1 MFHELRTFDD
11 HAELAR
17 AAARFVVE
25 SAHLAVNSKGRFN
38 LAVSGGSAPHAMFK
52 VFAASPMPW
61 AQTVI
66 YQVDERVVG
75 IDDPQRNLR
84 MLRET
89 LPAIAVVRPMPV
101 DEVNLERAADDYAA
115 SLPEW
120 FDLVHLGLGPDGH
133 TASLVPGD
141 AVLDVTDRDVA
152 ISGEYQGNQRMTLTY
167 PGLAKAKQL
176 LWVVTGP
183 DKRRALN
190 MLVRGDRSIPAGRVE
205 ARSSTVMADVTTP
218 SVVMADVTSPPTVM
232 AGVTSPS

>member
-1 MFHELRTFDD
+1 MFHELRSFDD
-11 HAELAR
+11 NESLAR
-17 AAARFVVE
+17 AAAHFVVE
-25 SAHLAVNSKGRFN
+25 SAHLAVNSKGRFH
-38 LAVSGGSAPHAMFK
+38 LAVSGGSAPRAMFE

-75 IDDPQRNLR
+75 VDDSLRNLR

-89 LPAIAVVRPMPV
+89 LPDAAIVRPMPV
-101 DEVNLERAADDYAA
+101 DESDLERAADEYAT
-115 SLPEW
+115 SLPAS

-141 AVLDVTDRDVA
+141 AVLNVTDRDVA
-152 ISGEYQGNQRMTLTY
+152 ITGEYQGHQRMTLTY

-176 LWVVTGP
+176 IWVVLGAE
-183 DKRRALN
+183 KRRALN

-205 ARSSTVMADVTTP
+205 ATSSII
-218 SVVMADVTSPPTVM
+218 MADVTS
-232 AGVTSPS
+232 AS